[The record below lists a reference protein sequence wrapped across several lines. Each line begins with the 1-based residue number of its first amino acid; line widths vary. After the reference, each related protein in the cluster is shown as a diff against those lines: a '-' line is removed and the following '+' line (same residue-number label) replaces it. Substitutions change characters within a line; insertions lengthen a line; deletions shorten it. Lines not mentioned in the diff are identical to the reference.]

1 MHAFSGPSSAVLAE
15 TLVGNLKMVVS
26 SIFYEFRPIF
36 SLIFMSFNA
45 DFQYKSIAD
54 KIIANYGDLTEIQ
67 HEECAST
74 QCATDPSKSTDFGK
88 KKVFAP

>member
-45 DFQYKSIAD
+45 DFQYKSIAR
-54 KIIANYGDLTEIQ
+54 KIIANYGDLTEI
-67 HEECAST
+67 
-74 QCATDPSKSTDFGK
+74 
-88 KKVFAP
+88 